1 MKRLVLRTVLPAL
14 LAIVLFTGVVFVYIL
29 PAFDRVIMDQ
39 KRLMIREL
47 TESAW
52 NILASCQ
59 ADEQAGT
66 LTRAEAQAAA
76 VSQVRGLHYGQGSK
90 DYFWIIDEHPRMIV
104 HPYRPD
110 LEGSDLR
117 EFTDPH
123 GQRLFVE
130 MARVVQVSG
139 SGYVNY
145 RWQWKDDNRRIVPKL
160 SYVKGFAPWGWI
172 IGTGVYVE
180 DVAAERAALTERMQT
195 VSLAILLVVSG
206 LLVVLLRAGFQA
218 ERARQHLA
226 AALNLSEEK
235 HRTLVESAGESILM
249 AIGGERLFGNPSLL
263 RQLGYDEAAF
273 AGLDVGDVILP
284 TATERASGRRAW
296 QDVAAG
302 GPAPAPYEAELRR
315 ADGTTLR
322 VNLSLSRIE
331 VQGKA
336 GFMAV
341 ATRVAAV
348 RDVEPADAGTAEEL
362 AAANRHRT
370 LMAALM
376 LTHGTPTGEVVRLLS
391 NQAESV
397 ARRSLALAAAELGP
411 APGTYQF
418 LLMGSVGRAEVSL
431 LTDQDHAII
440 HDDVPGL
447 AEHCLRL
454 GARVADLLAAAGYA
468 RCRGGIMASE
478 PACCRA
484 PEAWRAAFS
493 RWIHTL
499 EADDLLHAKVF
510 FDFRALPG
518 HGAGVDGSAGATVR
532 LAHDLRE
539 HLHAEIATQ
548 PRFCHLLARS
558 ILTCE
563 PPLSPFG
570 SFVLESLDG
579 RHATFDIKGVL
590 AQIVDI
596 ARLRALQHGVR
607 QVGTV
612 ARLES
617 LAAGGA
623 LKPTTAEATIAA
635 FRFLQDLRLRHQ
647 AAQVLAQVEPD
658 NRLEPAAL
666 TPAEQAELKRVLGHV
681 KALQAA
687 VDHDFAGA

>member
-14 LAIVLFTGVVFVYIL
+14 LAIALFTGVLFVYIL

-52 NILASCQ
+52 NILARCH

-66 LTRAEAQAAA
+66 KTRAEAQAAA

-90 DYFWIIDEHPRMIV
+90 DYFWVIDGQPRMIV

-117 EFTDPH
+117 NLADPH
-123 GQRLFVE
+123 GQLLFVD
-130 MARVVQVSG
+130 MVRVVEAHG
-139 SGYVNY
+139 SGYVSY
-145 RWQWKDDNRRIVPKL
+145 RWQWKDDSRRIVPKL

-172 IGTGVYVE
+172 IGTGVYLE
-180 DVAAERAALTERMQT
+180 DVSAERAALTERMQT
-195 VSLAILLVVSG
+195 VSLAILLAVAG
-206 LLVVLLRAGFQA
+206 LLVFLLRAGFQA
-218 ERARQHLA
+218 ERARQRLA
-226 AALNLSEEK
+226 GALHLSEEK
-235 HRTLVESAGESILM
+235 HRTLVESAGESIMM
-249 AIGGERLFGNPSLL
+249 AIAGERLFGNPSLL
-263 RQLGYDEAAF
+263 RQLGYDEATF
-273 AGLDVGDVILP
+273 AGLDVGDVVLP
-284 TATERASGRRAW
+284 TAAERAAGRRAW
-296 QDVAAG
+296 QDVTEGAA
-302 GPAPAPYEAELRR
+302 APAPYEAELRR
-315 ADGTTLR
+315 ADGTTIR

-331 VQGKA
+331 VQGRA

-341 ATRVAAV
+341 ATRVATV
-348 RDVEPADAGTAEEL
+348 RDVELADAGTADEL
-362 AAANRHRT
+362 AAANRRRT

-376 LTHGTPTGEVVRLLS
+376 LTHGSPAGEVMRLLS
-391 NQAESV
+391 NQAEAV
-397 ARRSLALAAAELGP
+397 TRRSLALAEAELGP

-431 LTDQDHAII
+431 MTDQDHAIL
-440 HDDVPGL
+440 HDDTPGL
-447 AEHCLRL
+447 ADYCLRL
-454 GARVADLLAAAGYA
+454 GARTVEILAGAGYA
-468 RCRGGIMASE
+468 RCRGGIMSSE
-478 PACCRA
+478 PACCHG
-484 PEAWRAAFS
+484 PEAWRATFS

-518 HGAGVDGSAGATVR
+518 AGGARGEAALR
-532 LAHDLRE
+532 LARDLRE
-539 HLHAEIATQ
+539 HLHGEIALQ

-558 ILTCE
+558 ILTCG

-570 SFVLESLDG
+570 SFVLKTLDG
-579 RHATFDIKGVL
+579 RHATFDVKGVL

-607 QVGTV
+607 EVGTV
-612 ARLES
+612 ARLLA
-617 LAAGGA
+617 LAAAGA
-623 LKPTTAEATIAA
+623 LKPATAEATIAA
-635 FRFLQDLRLRHQ
+635 FGLLQDLRLRHQ
-647 AAQVLAQVEPD
+647 AAQLLAQVEPD

-666 TPAEQAELKRVLGHV
+666 AQAEQAELKRVLTHV
-681 KALQAA
+681 KALQAE

>member
-1 MKRLVLRTVLPAL
+1 MKRLVLRTVLGAL
-14 LAIVLFTGVVFVYIL
+14 LAIALFTGVVFVYIL

-52 NILASCQ
+52 NILARCH
-59 ADEQAGT
+59 ADEEVGA

-117 EFTDPH
+117 EFADPR
-123 GQRLFVE
+123 GKRLFVE
-130 MARVVQVSG
+130 MARVVADQG
-139 SGYVNY
+139 AGYVSY
-145 RWQWKDDNRRIVPKL
+145 RWQWKDDSRRIVPKL

-172 IGTGVYVE
+172 IGTGVYLE
-180 DVAAERAALTERMQT
+180 DVAAERAALVERLQT
-195 VSLAILLVVSG
+195 VSLAILLAVAG

-218 ERARQHLA
+218 ERARQQLA
-226 AALNLSEEK
+226 AALHLSEEK

-249 AIGGERLFGNPSLL
+249 AIEGERLFGNPSLL

-273 AGLDVGDVILP
+273 AGLDVGDVVLP
-284 TATERASGRRAW
+284 TAAERAAGRRIW

-302 GPAPAPYEAELRR
+302 APAPAPYEAELRR
-315 ADGTTLR
+315 ADGATLR

-331 VQGKA
+331 VQGQA

-341 ATRVAAV
+341 AARAAAA
-348 RDVEPADAGTAEEL
+348 RDVEPADAGSAGEL
-362 AAANRHRT
+362 GAANRRRS

-376 LTHGTPTGEVVRLLS
+376 LTHGTPAGEVMRLLS
-391 NQAESV
+391 NQAEAV
-397 ARRSLALAAAELGP
+397 TRRSLALAEAELGP
-411 APGTYQF
+411 APGTWEF
-418 LLMGSVGRAEVSL
+418 LLMGSVGRGEVSL

-440 HDDVPGL
+440 HDDAPGL
-447 AEHCLRL
+447 ADYCLRL
-454 GARVADLLAAAGYA
+454 GARVAEILAGAGYE
-468 RCRGGIMASE
+468 RCRGGIMAGE
-478 PACCRA
+478 PGCCHG
-484 PEAWRAAFS
+484 PEAWRATFS

-499 EADDLLHAKVF
+499 EAEDLLHAKVF
-510 FDFRALPG
+510 FDFRALA
-518 HGAGVDGSAGATVR
+518 HGEAALR
-532 LAHDLRE
+532 LARDLRE
-539 HLHAEIATQ
+539 HLHGDIAVQ

-570 SFVLESLDG
+570 SFVLETLDG
-579 RHATFDIKGVL
+579 RRATFDVKGVL

-607 QVGTV
+607 EVGTV
-612 ARLES
+612 ARLEA
-617 LAAGGA
+617 LVAAGA
-623 LKPTTAEATIAA
+623 LKPATAETTIAA

-658 NRLEPAAL
+658 NRLEPATLA
-666 TPAEQAELKRVLGHV
+666 PAEQAELKRVLGHV

>member
-14 LAIVLFTGVVFVYIL
+14 LAIALFTGVVFVYIL

-52 NILASCQ
+52 NILARCQ
-59 ADEQAGT
+59 ADEQAGH
-66 LTRAEAQAAA
+66 LTRDQAQAAA

-110 LEGSDLR
+110 LEGTDLR
-117 EFTDPH
+117 EFADPH
-123 GQRLFVE
+123 GKRLFVE
-130 MARVVQVSG
+130 MARVVQADG
-139 SGYVNY
+139 SGYVSY
-145 RWQWKDDNRRIVPKL
+145 RWQWKDDSRRIVPKL

-172 IGTGVYVE
+172 IGTGVYIE
-180 DVAAERAALTERMQT
+180 DVAAERAALVERLQT

-206 LLVVLLRAGFQA
+206 LLFVLLRAGFQA
-218 ERARQHLA
+218 ERARQRLA
-226 AALNLSEEK
+226 EALNLSEEK
-235 HRTLVESAGESILM
+235 HRTLIESAGESILM
-249 AIGGERLFGNPSLL
+249 AIAGERLFGNPSLL
-263 RQLGYDEAAF
+263 RQLGYEEAAF
-273 AGLDVGDVILP
+273 AGLEVGEVVLP
-284 TATERASGRRAW
+284 TAAERATGRRAW
-296 QDVAAG
+296 QDVVSG

-322 VNLSLSRIE
+322 VNLSLSHIE
-331 VQGKA
+331 VRGKA

-341 ATRVAAV
+341 ATRVATV
-348 RDVEPADAGTAEEL
+348 RDVEPAAANTAEEL
-362 AAANRHRT
+362 AAANRRRSV
-370 LMAALM
+370 MAALM
-376 LTHGTPTGEVVRLLS
+376 LTHGTPAGEVMRLLS
-391 NQAESV
+391 NQAEAV
-397 ARRSLALAAAELGP
+397 TRRSLALAEAELGP
-411 APGTYQF
+411 ASGNYGF
-418 LLMGSVGRAEVSL
+418 LLMGSVGRAEASL

-440 HDDVPGL
+440 HDDAPGL
-447 AEHCLRL
+447 AEYCLRL
-454 GARVADLLAAAGYA
+454 GARVAELLAAAGYA

-484 PEAWRAAFS
+484 PEAWRATFS

-499 EADDLLHAKVF
+499 EADDLLQAKVF
-510 FDFRALPG
+510 FDFRPLAHVG
-518 HGAGVDGSAGATVR
+518 GAGDEAAMG
-532 LAHDLRE
+532 LARDLRE

-558 ILTCE
+558 ILACE

-590 AQIVDI
+590 AQVVDI

-607 QVGTV
+607 AVGTV

-617 LAAGGA
+617 LAAAGA
-623 LKPTTAEATIAA
+623 LKPTTTEATIAA

-647 AAQVLAQVEPD
+647 AAQVLAQVEAD
-658 NRLEPAAL
+658 NRLEPATL
-666 TPAEQAELKRVLGHV
+666 TPAEQAELKRALGHV

>member
-14 LAIVLFTGVVFVYIL
+14 LAIALFTGVVFVYIL

-52 NILASCQ
+52 NILASCH
-59 ADEQAGT
+59 AEEQAGV
-66 LTRAEAQAAA
+66 LTRAGAQAAA

-117 EFTDPH
+117 EFADPH
-123 GQRLFVE
+123 GKLLFVE
-130 MARVVQVSG
+130 MAQVVAAHG

-145 RWQWKDDNRRIVPKL
+145 RWQWKDDHRRIVPKL

-172 IGTGVYVE
+172 IGTGVYLE
-180 DVAAERAALTERMQT
+180 DVAAERAALVERLQT
-195 VSLAILLVVSG
+195 VSLAILLAVAG

-249 AIGGERLFGNPSLL
+249 AIAGERLFGNPSLL

-273 AGLDVGDVILP
+273 AGLDVGQVVLP
-284 TATERASGRRAW
+284 TAAERAAGRRAW
-296 QDVAAG
+296 QDLAAG

-315 ADGTTLR
+315 ADGSTLR
-322 VNLSLSRIE
+322 VTLSLSRIE

-341 ATRVAAV
+341 AARVAAV
-348 RDVEPADAGTAEEL
+348 RDVEPADATTTEEL
-362 AAANRHRT
+362 AAANRRRSV
-370 LMAALM
+370 MAALM
-376 LTHGTPTGEVVRLLS
+376 LTHGTPAGEVMRLLS
-391 NQAESV
+391 NQAEAV
-397 ARRSLALAAAELGP
+397 TRRSLALAEAELGP

-418 LLMGSVGRAEVSL
+418 LLMGSVGRAEVTL

-440 HDDVPGL
+440 HDDAPGL
-447 AEHCLRL
+447 ADHCLRL
-454 GARVADLLAAAGYA
+454 GARVADLLAAAGYE
-468 RCRGGIMASE
+468 RCRGGIMAGE

-484 PEAWRAAFS
+484 PEAWRATFS

-499 EADDLLHAKVF
+499 EAEDLLHTKVF
-510 FDFRALPG
+510 FDFRAL
-518 HGAGVDGSAGATVR
+518 ARDDGSRDDPALR

-539 HLHAEIATQ
+539 HLHAEIAVQ

-558 ILTCE
+558 ILACE

-579 RHATFDIKGVL
+579 RHATFDVKGVI

-617 LAAGGA
+617 LAAAGA
-623 LKPTTAEATIAA
+623 LKPATVETTIAA

>member
-14 LAIVLFTGVVFVYIL
+14 LAIALFTGVVFVYIL

-52 NILASCQ
+52 NILARCQ
-59 ADEQAGT
+59 ADEQAGV

-117 EFTDPH
+117 EFADPH
-123 GQRLFVE
+123 GKRLFVE
-130 MARVVQVSG
+130 MANVVRAQG
-139 SGYVNY
+139 SGYVSY
-145 RWQWKDDNRRIVPKL
+145 RWQWKDDSARIVPKL

-172 IGTGVYVE
+172 IGTGVYLE
-180 DVAAERAALTERMQT
+180 DVAAERAALTERLQT
-195 VSLAILLVVSG
+195 VSLAILLAVAG
-206 LLVVLLRAGFQA
+206 LLFVLLRAGFQA
-218 ERARQHLA
+218 ERARQRLA
-226 AALNLSEEK
+226 AALHLSEEK
-235 HRTLVESAGESILM
+235 HRSLVESAGESILM
-249 AIGGERLFGNPSLL
+249 AIAGERLFGNPSLL

-273 AGLDVGDVILP
+273 AALDVGDVVLP
-284 TATERASGRRAW
+284 TAAERAAGRRAW
-296 QDVAAG
+296 QDVVEGA
-302 GPAPAPYEAELRR
+302 PAPAPYEAELRR
-315 ADGTTLR
+315 ADGATLR

-331 VQGKA
+331 VQGQA

-341 ATRVAAV
+341 ATRLAAV
-348 RDVEPADAGTAEEL
+348 RDVEPAAAATVEEL
-362 AAANRHRT
+362 GAANRRRS

-376 LTHGTPTGEVVRLLS
+376 LTHGTPAGEVMRLLS
-391 NQAESV
+391 DQAEAV
-397 ARRSLALAAAELGP
+397 TRRSLALAEAELGP
-411 APGTYQF
+411 APGAWEF
-418 LLMGSVGRAEVSL
+418 LLMGSVGRGEVSL

-440 HDDVPGL
+440 HDDAPGL
-447 AEHCLRL
+447 ADHCLRL
-454 GARVADLLAAAGYA
+454 GARTGEILAAAGYA
-468 RCRGGIMASE
+468 RCRGGIMAGE
-478 PACCRA
+478 PACCQG
-484 PEAWRAAFS
+484 PEAWRTTFS

-499 EADDLLHAKVF
+499 EAEDLLRAKVF
-510 FDFRALPG
+510 FDFRKLT
-518 HGAGVDGSAGATVR
+518 GVGGGPDAPPAR
-532 LAHDLRE
+532 LARDLRE
-539 HLHAEIATQ
+539 HLHGQIALQ

-570 SFVLESLDG
+570 AFVTETLDG
-579 RHATFDIKGVL
+579 RRATFDVKGVL

-607 QVGTV
+607 KVGTV
-612 ARLES
+612 ARLEA
-617 LAAGGA
+617 LAAIGA
-623 LKPTTAEATIAA
+623 LKPATAQETIDG

-666 TPAEQAELKRVLGHV
+666 TPAEQAELKRVLGHL